1 MGSRTSAA
9 IWDAEYGRAGI
20 PSSYRE
26 APSGAVLW
34 ALRNWGEPGR
44 DQLPQR
50 ALDVGCGTGRN
61 AAHLAGRGI
70 RVTAFDSAPSAV
82 AAAKKRLLADG
93 LEAELSV
100 HDLQAGLPADDHEI
114 DLVLD
119 VFVYKHQIDPAVRL
133 RYREE
138 LQRVL
143 SDEGRVLVSVAEPDD
158 GYYRDCP
165 PLPDTEASPHA
176 VLDPVLGLG
185 SVLFSLGGL
194 ETEMAGFLSLEMAW
208 RKVRAGEMHGGEY
221 IRRTLVTLWRR
232 STTS

>member
-1 MGSRTSAA
+1 MGSRTPAA

-34 ALRNWGEPGR
+34 ALRNWGEPGC
-44 DQLPQR
+44 DQLPLR

-61 AAHLAGRGI
+61 AVHLASRGI
-70 RVTAFDSAPSAV
+70 RVTAFDSAPAAV
-82 AAAKKRLLADG
+82 AAAEKRLLADG
-93 LEAELSV
+93 LDADLSV
-100 HDLQAGLPADDHEI
+100 RDLQAGLPADDHEI

-119 VFVYKHQIDPAVRL
+119 VFVYKHQTDPAVRL

-143 SDEGRVLVSVAEPDD
+143 SDKGRVLVSVAEPDD
-158 GYYRDCP
+158 GYYGGCP
-165 PLPDTEASPHA
+165 PLPDPEASPHA

-185 SVLFSLGGL
+185 SVLFSLGEL
-194 ETEMAGFLSLEMAW
+194 ETEMADILSLEMAW
-208 RKVRAGEMHGGEY
+208 RKGRVGEMYGKEY
-221 IRRTLVTLWRR
+221 IRRTLATLWRR
-232 STTS
+232 SATP